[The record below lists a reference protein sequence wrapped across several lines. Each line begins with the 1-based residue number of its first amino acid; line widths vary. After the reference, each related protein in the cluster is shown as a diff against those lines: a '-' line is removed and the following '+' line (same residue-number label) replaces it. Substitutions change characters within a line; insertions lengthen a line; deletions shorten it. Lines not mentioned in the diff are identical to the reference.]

1 MFIPAGHPPRLD
13 LSILVVESRD
23 LFRHGVQLT
32 LEGAGARLVA
42 HASTAARAL
51 DVAVG
56 LKPDIVI
63 LSATPPDMSAAAA
76 TRRLLGLVPGCQVL
90 VLGRAEE
97 DEMVL
102 EALVEGAFAHL
113 PALATP
119 EQLVE
124 RVFQARSGEVSL
136 SQGVARKLWER
147 LRARTAA
154 GSSPDAVDMDALS
167 AREVDVL
174 RLLPTGMDNAEIA
187 RALSISPTTVKKHVS
202 SILQKLHLD
211 NRIQA
216 AVRAV
221 RAGIDAPG
229 PRGGFGH
236 H

>member
-1 MFIPAGHPPRLD
+1 MFNPAGNPPRLD
-13 LSILVVESRD
+13 LSILVVEPRE
-23 LFRHGVQLT
+23 LLRHGVELT
-32 LEGAGARLVA
+32 MERAGARLVA
-42 HASTAARAL
+42 HASTATRAL
-51 DVAVG
+51 DVAAS
-56 LKPDIVI
+56 LKPDAVI
-63 LSATPPDMSAAAA
+63 LSATAPDMSPAAA
-76 TRRLLGLVPGCQVL
+76 TRRLLALVPGCQVL
-90 VLGRAEE
+90 VLGGAEE

-119 EQLVE
+119 KQLVE
-124 RVFQARSGEVSL
+124 RVSLARSGDVSL
-136 SQGVARKLWER
+136 SQGIARRLWER
-147 LRARTAA
+147 LRTRPAD
-154 GSSPDAVDMDALS
+154 GSSAGGVDMDALS